1 MSLLG
6 NNSAGGSSESHLSQ
20 VEEKAGVLS
29 GLRQVRQEH
38 GDTDQQDCGVL
49 THLPQRLKEREASLL
64 VFNLCTGTKRVNV
77 TVCEKH
83 LICPLLEWILEIH
96 FT

>member
-6 NNSAGGSSESHLSQ
+6 DNSAGGSGDSHLSQ

-38 GDTDQQDCGVL
+38 GDTDQEDCGVL
-49 THLPQRLKEREASLL
+49 THLPQRLKEREASQL
-64 VFNLCTGTKRVNV
+64 VSNLCRGLKGSRVSV
-77 TVCEKH
+77 AE
-83 LICPLLEWILEIH
+83 
-96 FT
+96 